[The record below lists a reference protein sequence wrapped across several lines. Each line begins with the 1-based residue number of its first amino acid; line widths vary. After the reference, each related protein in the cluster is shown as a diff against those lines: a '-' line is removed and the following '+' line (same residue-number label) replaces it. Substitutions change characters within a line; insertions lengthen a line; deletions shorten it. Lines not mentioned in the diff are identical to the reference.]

1 MLVNRFKIQF
11 QEQLKDEYPLEE
23 INSFFHLLT
32 EAYLGLT
39 RLDLAL
45 DPSAEIPDGMK
56 PKFEDALQ
64 RLSHHEPIQYILG
77 KTEFFG
83 LQFRLDPNVLIPR
96 PETEELVEWI
106 LQDLKNSGKRDI
118 SILDIGTG
126 SGCIAISLAKNLPLA
141 RVIAIDVAEAALKIA
156 GENARLNKVDV
167 EFLKMDIL
175 QSENLPEKFDVI
187 VSNPPYVRELEKREM
202 HRNVLEHE
210 PHLALYVKDEDPLI
224 FYRKITKLAETALLE
239 HGSLYFE
246 INQYLGAETG
256 ELLESSGL
264 KTELRKDLFGN
275 FRMLK
280 GNKED

>member
-1 MLVNRFKIQF
+1 MLVNRFKIHF

-77 KTEFFG
+77 ITEFFG

-106 LQDLKNSGKRDI
+106 LDDLKGAGKHDI

-280 GNKED
+280 GNKEN